1 MRDLRLTLPVLAAV
15 VVSAAAMVA
24 IVELVLRADASR
36 EAQVKLDDVETDI
49 NQLQSLPSQLA
60 SSSSQTSTQVAN
72 AAAALESSMRSRLSA
87 LERDASVPQL
97 RQLDGLLHT
106 NFALLGAELASLGRH
121 QVKQARTIAG
131 RRFHSQDLIDAAL
144 DGADHAYQTKAVESE
159 IEAVGG
165 SGTIVLLLLAG
176 FALFFA
182 RAFLAREAAERLAGE
197 LSESREHLEEA
208 QHLAAIGSWEWDF
221 DSRTYFCSP
230 EQLRLHGWG
239 DTQEL
244 TNVKALLSAIDIA
257 DRERIHAE
265 LVRRPT
271 PGETLSLDYQVPLP
285 EGRRLIHLEARPV
298 ASEHGSPR
306 GLIGTCQDVSER
318 FRRLEAE
325 RASRTKSEF
334 MSRMSHELRTPL
346 NAILGFGQL
355 LKADAMDE
363 RRARN
368 VDRILGAGEHL
379 LALIN
384 ELIEISR
391 IDTDR
396 LELATEATRLDGLLC
411 EAIDQVRSEAE
422 SRAIE
427 ICSDLGIADVW
438 ADVDREQLRQVLVR
452 LLSNAVRC
460 SHDGARVEV
469 RLAADGERASIVI
482 AEDEPV
488 ARGQTIEAFE
498 RPGAEQTEVRDLGLT
513 LSKGVVEAIG
523 GSIELQTDD
532 RRASVRLELP
542 RLEPP
547 SPEPAPAGTE
557 SGVIPRQVV
566 LCIDDNTSNLTL
578 IEQILSMRPAIELL
592 TAERGRH
599 GLELARD
606 RRPRLIL
613 LDLHLP
619 DIDGSEVL
627 ARLKADPVLRE
638 IPVVVL
644 SADAT
649 PGQQERLTA
658 GGASGYLTKPIDI
671 EELLTLIDRILA
683 AEPTEPL

>member
-49 NQLQSLPSQLA
+49 SQLQSLPSQLA

>member
-244 TNVKALLSAIDIA
+244 TNVEALLSAIDIA

-384 ELIEISR
+384 ELIEFSR